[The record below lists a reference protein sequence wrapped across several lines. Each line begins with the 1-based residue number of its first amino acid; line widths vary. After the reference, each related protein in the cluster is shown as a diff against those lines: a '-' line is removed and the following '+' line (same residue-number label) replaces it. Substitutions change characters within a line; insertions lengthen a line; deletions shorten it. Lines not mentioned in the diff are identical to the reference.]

1 MKKCD
6 IRTLG
11 GIPRT
16 VKGSEVF
23 TTPWTS
29 WSESVKIHTTLIF
42 TNKRPVR
49 LEEAGEKTLNMKGD
63 GIYLFMAAGPL
74 LRSSWEK
81 SRGKVAPSVWLRDS
95 GECRWKPEWLEI
107 AIIRFDHV
115 VEEQHWNSEAEAL
128 NQISAEMMDFFFSS
142 NAVFIFHSK
151 LQQKTSED
159 IDLISIDLSRCIG
172 LVYLTSTSI

>member
-1 MKKCD
+1 MWYQNSG
-6 IRTLG
+6 RHTQNRQRVGGLHHTLDKLEWERQD
-11 GIPRT
+11 PYDT
-16 VKGSEVF
+16 N
-23 TTPWTS
+23 
-29 WSESVKIHTTLIF
+29 F

-81 SRGKVAPSVWLRDS
+81 SRGKVAPSVWLWDS

-151 LQQKTSED
+151 HQQKTSED